1 MADKLLRKIPPH
13 NIEAEQSVL
22 GSIMIDEDAI
32 SVAVELLRP
41 EDFYRK
47 DHASIYESV
56 LDLYNDNKPV
66 DLITIK
72 NVIDEKGLL
81 DKMGGIDYLSKLI
94 DILPTSARIKHY
106 ANIVHEKAMLRK
118 IIKMSDKIMG
128 LGYEGKEDIE
138 MILDSAEKDIFNL
151 NQNRN
156 TEDFSSIRDVLMET
170 FEQIEKVYNSDEDVT
185 GVSTGFVELDHKTSG
200 FQRSDLLLLAARPSM
215 GKTAIALNL
224 VQHVGVKDK
233 IPVAIFS
240 LEMSKAQLI
249 NRMLSAEAMV
259 DAQKLRTGNLDQNDW
274 VSITK
279 AMGPLSEAPIYIDD
293 TPGITVHEMRTKC
306 RKLKM
311 EKGLGLIMIDYLQ
324 LMSGSGKIESRQQ
337 EISEIS
343 RSLKGIARE
352 LDVPVLALSQLS
364 RACESRA
371 DHRPMLSDLR
381 ESGAIEQDADVVM
394 FLYRDEYYHPDTEK
408 KNQGELIIAKQ
419 RNGPTGTIDLIW
431 LGQYA
436 RFANMQN

>member
-371 DHRPMLSDLR
+371 DHRPMLSDL
-381 ESGAIEQDADVVM
+381 
-394 FLYRDEYYHPDTEK
+394 
-408 KNQGELIIAKQ
+408 
-419 RNGPTGTIDLIW
+419 
-431 LGQYA
+431 
-436 RFANMQN
+436 